1 MWIAV
6 ALLVFAASY
15 LALLDLVLRVRR
27 RPLGLAA
34 PIALALLVCYE
45 ALLLDLLSLGRWVTR
60 PGLLLGHL
68 LPLGVLLGMR
78 SGRGGRSGAG
88 RVGLLPGRM
97 LRRAR
102 RPGWTLGLVAPL
114 FLVLLVTAVRYAP
127 TNWDSMTYHL
137 ARLVYW
143 IQNRSVDGYPTG
155 IPRQVDLAPGGEYL
169 LLLLQLVAGSDRL
182 ANLVQLLSWVIL
194 AAAAPPLARL
204 AGAPRRLAPWAAVLV
219 AALPM
224 GVLQATSTQ
233 NDLVAA
239 ALALAI
245 LSAAI
250 PFLHREPRARN
261 GDLVLLAA
269 ALAAAVVTKP
279 SAVLAAAPFAAWA
292 GVCAVAA
299 WCRRPGRLKA
309 SLPGLAA
316 AVALLAV
323 VAGWEILRRRNASP
337 DDFAQYY
344 FAGAGAWV
352 ERLLNATL
360 GAAHHLP
367 FPSTLLAELGARA
380 GGTAPQLA
388 GACPRT
394 WLCLAPIVRTS
405 EDIVGNPF
413 QALLVVGSLALAVS
427 RRRLLPPRS
436 RAFLIALVA
445 AWLALHALLRDN
457 VWFSRIQTPLFALL
471 PLALGAFAGQ
481 RQGAARW
488 AGRTLGS
495 LAVLALVWGAVVAFR
510 NESRPPFAGRGIL
523 RDEADCHYLHQP
535 ALRPLHQQ
543 ALEAARAGGCR
554 QLGLFIGGDSYDY
567 PLSWRAVRQG
577 IAVRHVLGADPW
589 PCLVFSDRGAP
600 PSRSGHEDWEPV
612 AWSDGKVYLHRPALR

>member
-6 ALLVFAASY
+6 ALLVFTATY

-45 ALLLDLLSLGRWVTR
+45 ALLLDLLSLSRWVTR
-60 PGLLLGHL
+60 PGLLVGHL
-68 LPLGVLLGMR
+68 LPLGSYLALAARR
-78 SGRGGRSGAG
+78 SARTGRSGAASPFH
-88 RVGLLPGRM
+88 GLGC
-97 LRRAR
+97 RAAR
-102 RPGWTLGLVAPL
+102 SGWALWLILPL
-114 FLVLLVTAVRYAP
+114 FLLLLVTAIRYAP

-143 IQNRSVDGYPTG
+143 IQNRSVDVYPTG
-155 IPRQVDLAPGGEYL
+155 IPRQVNLAPGGEYL
-169 LLLLQLVAGSDRL
+169 LLLLQVVAGSDRL

-194 AAAAPPLARL
+194 VAAATPLARL
-204 AGAPRRLAPWAAVLV
+204 AGTPRRLSPWAAVLV

-245 LSAAI
+245 VAATV
-250 PFLHREPRARN
+250 PFLHRDPCPRS

-279 SAVLAAAPFAAWA
+279 SAVLTAAPFAAWA
-292 GVCAVAA
+292 GVRAVVA
-299 WCRRPGRLKA
+299 WWRRPGRLKA
-309 SLPGLAA
+309 RLPGLA
-316 AVALLAV
+316 VGVLLLAV

-337 DDFAQYY
+337 GDFAQYY
-344 FAGAGAWV
+344 FDGAGAWV

-360 GAAHHLP
+360 GVAHHLP
-367 FPSTLLAELGARA
+367 FPRTLLAEIGARA
-380 GGTAPQLA
+380 GGTAPQLSA
-388 GACPRT
+388 ECPRT
-394 WLCLAPIVRTS
+394 WLCLGPIVRTS

-413 QALLVVGSLALAVS
+413 QALLVVGSLAVAVS

-481 RQGAARW
+481 RQGAARR
-488 AGRTLGS
+488 AGRALGS
-495 LAVLALVWGAVVAFR
+495 LAVLALVWGGVVAFR
-510 NESRPPFAGRGIL
+510 NESRPPLGGSEIL
-523 RDEADCHYLHQP
+523 RDEAECHYLHQP
-535 ALRPLHQQ
+535 ALRPLHEH
-543 ALEAARAGGCR
+543 ALAVAAAAGCQR
-554 QLGLFIGGDSYDY
+554 MGLFIGVDSYDY

-577 IAVRHVLGADPW
+577 IAVRHVLGPDSW
-589 PCLVFSDRGAP
+589 PCLVFSDLGEP
-600 PSRSGHEDWEPV
+600 PSRPERKDWEPM
-612 AWSDGKVYLHRPALR
+612 ASASGKPFLYRPAKP